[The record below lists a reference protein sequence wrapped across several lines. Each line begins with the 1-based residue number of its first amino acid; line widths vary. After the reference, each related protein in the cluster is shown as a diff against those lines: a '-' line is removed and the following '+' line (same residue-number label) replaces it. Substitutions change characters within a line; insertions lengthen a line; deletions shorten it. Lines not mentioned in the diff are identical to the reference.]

1 MIDYYEV
8 LGIPVDATAVEIS
21 IAYRRLRGTYHP
33 DKPTG
38 DAELFQNVRE
48 AFEHLSNPV
57 LRKEYDKTKGEG
69 QYRRATEKLKI
80 KMVEMIEKTP
90 AIGNVDY
97 VLSLQNNINAYIKGI
112 DVLTAELKKYINKYV
127 VACVKIKTKGNRN
140 KNIFEPAINEKI
152 SELKRKKEQ
161 LKNDGDVAKLMLE
174 ILEYYESDIQHLLG
188 IYHNDYR

>member
-1 MIDYYEV
+1 MIDYYKV
-8 LGIPVDATAVEIS
+8 LGVPVDATDLEIS

-38 DAELFQNVRE
+38 DAELFQNVKE
-48 AFEHLSNPV
+48 AFEYLSDPV

-90 AIGNVDY
+90 AIDNVDY
-97 VLSLQNNINAYIKGI
+97 VLSLQNNINVYIKSLDILIG
-112 DVLTAELKKYINKYV
+112 ELKKDINKYV
-127 VACVKIKTKGNRN
+127 VAYGTIRTKGNRN
-140 KNIFEPAINEKI
+140 KNIFGPAINEKI

-174 ILEYYESDIQHLLG
+174 ILEHYESDIQKLLG
-188 IYHNDYR
+188 VY